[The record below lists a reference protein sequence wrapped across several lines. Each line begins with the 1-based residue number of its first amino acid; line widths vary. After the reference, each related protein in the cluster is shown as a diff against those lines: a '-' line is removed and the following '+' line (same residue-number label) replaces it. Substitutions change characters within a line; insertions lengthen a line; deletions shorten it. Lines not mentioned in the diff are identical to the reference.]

1 METKIF
7 YFSSSKV
14 LLPRQ
19 DFLLFRGRHLH
30 PRVCLHS
37 CEQVGLPAV
46 LRFPRQE
53 TEDCESLS
61 FFVASGNSILF
72 LFSPDPFYFS
82 KIKFLI
88 NVWSQARPDMSAT
101 SCFRLKPPHSPSPR
115 PSIWHSTGG
124 NREPSLPPIITVYYY
139 TLGSM
144 GSWVDILTFPK

>member
-61 FFVASGNSILF
+61 FFVAFWELDIIFIFPRSVLF
-72 LFSPDPFYFS
+72 QQNKVSD
-82 KIKFLI
+82 
-88 NVWSQARPDMSAT
+88 
-101 SCFRLKPPHSPSPR
+101 
-115 PSIWHSTGG
+115 
-124 NREPSLPPIITVYYY
+124 
-139 TLGSM
+139 
-144 GSWVDILTFPK
+144 